1 MNMLPPPHVA
11 GVLRRLRDAGHAAY
25 AVGGCVRDC
34 MMGLAPVDYDVA
46 TSATPEEI
54 LRVFAGERVV
64 ETGVKHG
71 TVTVLTDGAGVEV
84 TTFRVDGTYSD
95 ARRPDAVTFTPSL
108 PADLARRDFTVN
120 AMAYD
125 EREGLLIDPYGG
137 AADVERRV
145 IRCVG
150 DPDTRFQ
157 EDALRILRALRF
169 AAVLDFSIEA
179 ETAAALRR
187 NAPLLEMVSAERV
200 NIELCKLLCGK
211 NARAVLLEYGDVLGV
226 PIPEILPMQGF
237 DQHNPYHIYD
247 VWGHTAAAV
256 GSAPPAVVLRLAAL
270 LHDVGKPPTFTL
282 DEGGGHFYGHAKQS
296 AEMADAILRRLRFDT
311 ATRERVVLLVREHCG
326 FELTERAVKR
336 ALNRLGPEAYFELAA
351 LMRADNLA
359 QSPALRHRQAWI
371 DEMEQL
377 GREILEQEAC
387 FSLKDLSVRGDDLI
401 AAGYAPGPALGAA
414 LKLLLDAV
422 IDGRAAN
429 EKAALLAYLEMENGQ

>member
-1 MNMLPPPHVA
+1 MNMALPSGVA
-11 GVLRRLRDAGHAAY
+11 DVLRRLRDAGHAAY

-34 MMGLAPVDYDVA
+34 MMGLVPTDYDVA
-46 TSATPEEI
+46 TSATPEET
-54 LRVFAGERVV
+54 LRVFSGERVI

-71 TVTVLTDGAGVEV
+71 TVTVLADGAGVEV
-84 TTFRVDGTYSD
+84 TTFRVDGAYSD
-95 ARRPDAVTFTPSL
+95 ARRPDAVAFTLSL
-108 PADLARRDFTVN
+108 SADLARRDFTVN
-120 AMAYD
+120 AMAWD
-125 EREGLLIDPYGG
+125 EREGLVDLYGG
-137 AADVERRV
+137 AADIGGRV

-150 DPDTRFQ
+150 DPDTRFR

-187 NAPLLEMVSAERV
+187 NAPLLEKISAERV

-211 NARAVLLEYGDVLGV
+211 NARAVLLDYGDVLGV
-226 PIPEILPMQGF
+226 PIPEILPMRGF

-247 VWGHTAAAV
+247 VWAHTAIAV
-256 GSAPPAVVLRLAAL
+256 ESAPSTVVLRLAAL
-270 LHDVGKPPTFTL
+270 LHDVGKPPCFTL
-282 DEGGGHFYGHAKQS
+282 DEGGGHFYGHAKAG

-371 DEMEQL
+371 DEMERL
-377 GREILEQEAC
+377 GHEILNQEAC
-387 FSLKDLSVRGDDLI
+387 FSLKDLAVNGDDLI
-401 AAGYAPGPALGAA
+401 AAGRAPGPALGAA
-414 LKLLLDAV
+414 LKTLLDAV
-422 IDGRAAN
+422 IDGRAEN
-429 EKAALLAYLEMENGQ
+429 EKAALLAYLELESKS

>member
-34 MMGLAPVDYDVA
+34 MMGLAPADYDVA
-46 TSATPEEI
+46 TSATPEET

-71 TVTVLTDGAGVEV
+71 TVTVLTGGASVEV
-84 TTFRVDGTYSD
+84 TTFRVDGAYSD

-120 AMAYD
+120 AMAWD
-125 EREGLLIDPYGG
+125 EREDLLIDPYGG

-150 DPDTRFQ
+150 DPDTRFR

-187 NAPLLEMVSAERV
+187 NAPLLEKVSAERV
-200 NIELCKLLCGK
+200 NVELCKLLCGR
-211 NARAVLLEYGDVLGV
+211 NVRAVLLEYGDVLGV
-226 PIPEILPMQGF
+226 PIPEILPMRGF

-247 VWGHTAAAV
+247 VWGHAAAAV
-256 GSAPPAVVLRLAAL
+256 ESAPPTVVLRLAAL
-270 LHDVGKPPTFTL
+270 LHDIGKPPCFTL
-282 DEGGGHFYGHAKQS
+282 DEGGGHFYGHAKIG
-296 AEMADAILRRLRFDT
+296 AEMADTILRRLRFDT
-311 ATRERVVLLVREHCG
+311 ATRERVVMLVREHCG

-336 ALNRLGPEAYFELAA
+336 ALNRLGPEAYFELSA

-371 DEMEQL
+371 DAMERL
-377 GREILEQEAC
+377 GRDILEKETC
-387 FSLKDLSVRGDDLI
+387 FSLKDLAVNGDDLI

-422 IDGRAAN
+422 IDGRAEN
-429 EKAALLAYLEMENGQ
+429 EKSALLAYLERDDPS

>member
-1 MNMLPPPHVA
+1 MNMALPSGVA
-11 GVLRRLRDAGHAAY
+11 DVLRRLRDAGHAAY

-34 MMGLAPVDYDVA
+34 MMGLVPTDYDVA
-46 TSATPEEI
+46 TSATPEET
-54 LRVFAGERVV
+54 LRVFSGERVI

-71 TVTVLTDGAGVEV
+71 TVTVLADGAGVEV
-84 TTFRVDGTYSD
+84 TTFRVDGAYSD
-95 ARRPDAVTFTPSL
+95 TRRPDAVAFTLSL
-108 PADLARRDFTVN
+108 SADLARRDFTVN
-120 AMAYD
+120 AMAWD
-125 EREGLLIDPYGG
+125 EREGLVDLYGG
-137 AADVERRV
+137 AADIGGRV

-150 DPDTRFQ
+150 DPDTRFR

-187 NAPLLEMVSAERV
+187 NAPLLEKISAERV

-211 NARAVLLEYGDVLGV
+211 NARAVLLDYGDVLGV
-226 PIPEILPMQGF
+226 PIPEILPMRGF

-247 VWGHTAAAV
+247 VWAHTAIAV
-256 GSAPPAVVLRLAAL
+256 ESAPPTVVLRLAAL
-270 LHDVGKPPTFTL
+270 LHDVGKPPCFTL
-282 DEGGGHFYGHAKQS
+282 DEGGGHFYGHAKAG

-371 DEMEQL
+371 DEMERL
-377 GREILEQEAC
+377 GREILNQDAC
-387 FSLKDLSVRGDDLI
+387 FSLKDLAVNGDDLI
-401 AAGYAPGPALGAA
+401 AAGCAPGPALGAA
-414 LKLLLDAV
+414 LKTLLDAV
-422 IDGRAAN
+422 IDGRAEN
-429 EKAALLAYLEMENGQ
+429 EKAALLAYLELESKS

>member
-1 MNMLPPPHVA
+1 MALPPYA
-11 GVLRRLRDAGHAAY
+11 AEVLRRLRAAGHAAY
-25 AVGGCVRDC
+25 AVGGCVRDSV
-34 MMGLAPVDYDVA
+34 MGLAPTDYDVA
-46 TSATPEEI
+46 TSATPEET
-54 LRVFAGERVV
+54 LRVFEGEKVIG
-64 ETGVKHG
+64 TGVKHG
-71 TVTVLTDGAGVEV
+71 TVTVLTGASCVEV
-84 TTFRVDGTYSD
+84 TTFRVDGNYSD

-125 EREGLLIDPYGG
+125 ERESHLIDPYGG
-137 AADVERRV
+137 TADIEQRV

-150 DPDTRFQ
+150 DPDTRFR

-169 AAVLDFSIEA
+169 AAALDFSIEP

-187 NAPLLEMVSAERV
+187 CAPLLEKISAERV
-200 NIELCKLLCGK
+200 NIELCKLLCGR
-211 NARAVLLEYGDVLGV
+211 NARAVLLDFGDVLGV
-226 PIPEILPMQGF
+226 PIPEILPMRGF

-247 VWGHTAAAV
+247 VWGHTAAV
-256 GSAPPAVVLRLAAL
+256 VESAPPTVVLRLAAL
-270 LHDVGKPPTFTL
+270 LHDIGKPPTFTL
-282 DEGGGHFYGHAKQS
+282 DEGGGHFYGHAKIS
-296 AEMADAILRRLRFDT
+296 AEMADTILRRLRFDT

-351 LMRADNLA
+351 LMRSDNLA

-371 DEMEQL
+371 DEMERL
-377 GREILEQEAC
+377 GREILNQEAC
-387 FSLKDLSVRGDDLI
+387 FSLKDLAVNGDDLI

-422 IDGRAAN
+422 IDGRAPN
-429 EKAALLAYLEMENGQ
+429 EKAALLAYLEMENKS